1 VARHRIASIAFAILA
16 LAITR
21 SPAAAG
27 GEGWLEAGREAVSRA
42 RELEAGSS
50 GSSGRALNAILF
62 LGDGMGVSTVT
73 AARILEGQL
82 RGQSGEENWLAFER
96 LPYLSLVKTYNV
108 NQQTP
113 DSAGTITAIVTGT
126 KTRAGVLSVDETVAR
141 GDHAGVEGHRLLT
154 ILEQAEQRGL
164 STGVV
169 TTAGLTHATPAAC
182 YAHSPERDWEVDA
195 SLPPTARAE
204 GFPDIARQLI
214 EFPHG
219 DGPEVALGGGR
230 QNFLPRETSDP
241 EDPTRK
247 GSRADG
253 RDLTREWLDRHPG
266 AAYVW
271 DRTQFEAVEPEA
283 TDHLLGLFEPSHMR
297 FEADRAGDAAGEP
310 SLSEM
315 TAKAIEILS
324 RNRRGYFLLVE
335 GGRIDHAHHW
345 NNAYRALT
353 DTIEFSNA
361 VRTALEKTDP
371 AETLVVVTAD
381 HSHVFTIAG
390 YPTRGNDILGKVISN
405 DERGEAAAEPAL
417 DARGLPYTTL
427 GYQNGPG
434 AAIGEAVKP
443 EGVTRV
449 FLWVKARLG
458 IFNRGPDLTDVET
471 AAPGYLQQAAV
482 PMWVETHGGEDVAV
496 YAGGP
501 GARLFHGVQEQTYV
515 YHAMVEA
522 LGWRSGPQAVH

>member
-1 VARHRIASIAFAILA
+1 MARHRIASIAFAILA

-27 GEGWLEAGREAVSRA
+27 GEHWLEAGREAVSRA
-42 RELEAGSS
+42 QELEAGSS
-50 GSSGRALNAILF
+50 GPSGRALNVILF

-113 DSAGTITAIVTGT
+113 DSAGTITAIVTGA

-195 SLPPTARAE
+195 SLPPAARAAR
-204 GFPDIARQLI
+204 FPDIARQLI
-214 EFPHG
+214 EFSHG

-230 QNFLPRETSDP
+230 KNFLPRETSDP
-241 EDPTRK
+241 EDPTRR

-283 TDHLLGLFEPSHMR
+283 TDHLLGLFQPSHMR

-324 RNRRGYFLLVE
+324 RTTGTMRIGLSPIPSSSRTRCARRWRR
-335 GGRIDHAHHW
+335 RIPPKRWSSSPRTTATSSPS
-345 NNAYRALT
+345 RA
-353 DTIEFSNA
+353 IP
-361 VRTALEKTDP
+361 R
-371 AETLVVVTAD
+371 AETTSWERSSPTTNAAKPPR
-381 HSHVFTIAG
+381 SPRSTRAG
-390 YPTRGNDILGKVISN
+390 FPTLHW
-405 DERGEAAAEPAL
+405 
-417 DARGLPYTTL
+417 
-427 GYQNGPG
+427 
-434 AAIGEAVKP
+434 
-443 EGVTRV
+443 VTRT
-449 FLWVKARLG
+449 G
-458 IFNRGPDLTDVET
+458 RGP
-471 AAPGYLQQAAV
+471 Q
-482 PMWVETHGGEDVAV
+482 
-496 YAGGP
+496 
-501 GARLFHGVQEQTYV
+501 
-515 YHAMVEA
+515 
-522 LGWRSGPQAVH
+522 SGRR

>member
-1 VARHRIASIAFAILA
+1 MNRVASIGFAILL
-16 LAITR
+16 LAATR

-27 GEGWLEAGREAVSRA
+27 GQHWFEAGREAVSRA
-42 RELEAGSS
+42 RELEPGCSDP
-50 GSSGRALNAILF
+50 SGRARNAILF

-82 RGQSGEENWLAFER
+82 RGQSGEENWLAFEE
-96 LPYLSLVKTYNV
+96 LPYLALVKTYNT

-113 DSAGTITAIVTGT
+113 DSSGTMTAIVTGA
-126 KTRAGVLSVDETVAR
+126 KTRAGLLSVDETVAR

-169 TTAGLTHATPAAC
+169 TTTTLTHATPAAC
-182 YAHSPERDWEVDA
+182 YAHSPERNWEADA
-195 SLPPTARAE
+195 LLPPAARAAR
-204 GFPDIARQLI
+204 FPDIARQLI

-230 QNFLPRETSDP
+230 EYFLPRETPDP
-241 EDPTRK
+241 EDPDLA
-247 GSRADG
+247 GSRTDG
-253 RDLTREWLDRHPG
+253 RDLTREWTTRHPN

-271 DRTQFEAVEPEA
+271 DRAQFDAVAPET
-283 TDHLLGLFEPSHMR
+283 TDHLLGLFQPSHMH
-297 FEADRAGDAAGEP
+297 FEADRASDAAGEP

-315 TAKAIEILS
+315 TAKAIDILS
-324 RNRRGYFLLVE
+324 RNPRGYFLMVE
-335 GGRIDHAHHW
+335 SGRIDHAHHG

-353 DTIEFSNA
+353 DTIELSNA
-361 VRTALEKTDP
+361 VRRALEKTDP

-390 YPTRGNDILGKVISN
+390 YPTRGNDILGKVIPN
-405 DERGEAAAEPAL
+405 DERGEPAAQPAL
-417 DARGLPYTTL
+417 DTRGLPYTTL

-434 AAIGEAVKP
+434 AALGEAVEP
-443 EGVTRV
+443 EGASRV
-449 FLWVKARLG
+449 LLWMKARFG
-458 IFNRGPDLTDVET
+458 IFNRRPDLTDVDT
-471 AAPGYLQQAAV
+471 AAPGYLQQAAL
-482 PMWVETHGGEDVAV
+482 PMWSETHGGEDVAV

-501 GARLFHGVQEQTYV
+501 GARLFHGVQEQSYV

-522 LGWRSGPQAVH
+522 LGWRQAPQAAR